1 MPGHPFPL
9 EKDRLA
15 SLLRCPA
22 ILFLWKRI
30 GWHNTG
36 SLRMYIVIIGA
47 GKVGFNLASKLVQ
60 DKHTVTVIE
69 KDKGRCEGI
78 SQNLNAM
85 VINGDGCEPRYLED
99 AETGRA
105 DVVAAVTADDEDNLV
120 ICQLSKEIFG
130 VRRTVARVNN
140 PKNEHIFSELGVD
153 VPVNATKIIAKII
166 EEEASFEDFVTLM
179 TFKRGKLALVRVDL
193 TSESPV
199 IDRAVRDVGL
209 PANSVLVSIL
219 RGDTI
224 IVPKGDTILKTGDDL
239 VALTA
244 IENEQQLLDALVG
257 KVEG

>member
-1 MPGHPFPL
+1 
-9 EKDRLA
+9 
-15 SLLRCPA
+15 
-22 ILFLWKRI
+22 
-30 GWHNTG
+30 
-36 SLRMYIVIIGA
+36 MYIVIVGA
-47 GKVGFNLASKLVQ
+47 GRVGFNLAQKLIQ

-69 KDKGRCEGI
+69 KDNTRCEGI
-78 SQNLNAM
+78 SQNLDAL
-85 VINGDGCEPRYLED
+85 VINGDGCEPRFMED
-99 AETGRA
+99 AEVGRA

-120 ICQLSKEIFG
+120 ICQIAKEVFG

-140 PKNEHIFSELGVD
+140 PKNERIFTELGVD

-166 EEEASFEDFVTLM
+166 EEEASFEDFITLM

-193 TSESPV
+193 TTESPV
-199 IDRAVRDVGL
+199 IDKAVRDIGL
-209 PANSVLVSIL
+209 PENSVLVSIL

-224 IVPKGDTILKTGDDL
+224 IVPKGDTVLKTGDDI